1 MKLAFA
7 SDNKPSHA
15 SVMETLVVV
24 LALATLTALAARFG
38 TDSRLVDDDRA
49 TRWWPAQKD

>member
-1 MKLAFA
+1 MTLAFA
-7 SDNKPSHA
+7 SDNHSSHA
-15 SVMETLVVV
+15 LVMETLVVV
-24 LALATLTALAARFG
+24 LALVTLTALAARFG

>member
-7 SDNKPSHA
+7 SDNNPSHA
-15 SVMETLVVV
+15 LVMETLVVV